1 MNLYPLHRPSPP
13 AAQQQQSNTTTTR
26 TTPADAVYSDKE
38 QWRQATT
45 TSNQLRPSTTSETE
59 DLRKALL
66 RAEAHASHWEKE
78 TRKMDKLARDAHD
91 KLDAKKQVRKALKAE
106 LASVKEEADKWRA
119 RYKELSCSH
128 ASKATTDSIT
138 DERITRALKEA
149 QASEQSL
156 KVKLQQTE
164 NELSAHNRERPII
177 QERLQVG
184 GNAFRKL
191 QALEPKAKAD
201 ELLAQRLT
209 EETGQLKEKLRAA
222 SMEIATLRAGAAK
235 AQQLEVEV
243 ATLRPG
249 AARAKQLEVEAAM
262 LRTGAAKA
270 KQLEIEVATLRS
282 GRQAELEATKEKL
295 RAATNE
301 VSASA
306 GKVQACA
313 DMLTRAEQVLKT
325 CSQLHAAKGESH
337 ALVRALTETTTNIA
351 QFLQAVTTTNK

>member
-13 AAQQQQSNTTTTR
+13 AAQQQQSANTR
-26 TTPADAVYSDKE
+26 TTPDTVYSDKE
-38 QWRQATT
+38 QWRQAT
-45 TSNQLRPSTTSETE
+45 SNHAAESLEG
-59 DLRKALL
+59 LRKDLL
-66 RAEAHASHWEKE
+66 RAEARAAHWEKE
-78 TRKMDKLARDAHD
+78 TRKMDMLARSAHD
-91 KLDAKKQVRKALKAE
+91 KLDAKKQVRKALKAD
-106 LASVKEEADKWRA
+106 LASAKEEAGKWQA
-119 RYKELSCSH
+119 RYKDLAAAH
-128 ASKATTDSIT
+128 IT
-138 DERITRALKEA
+138 KPQAADDQRVARALKEA
-149 QASEQSL
+149 QDLKLAAAQASEQTL
-156 KVKLQQTE
+156 KVKLQQME
-164 NELSAHNRERPII
+164 SELSAHNRERPII

-201 ELLAQRLT
+201 EQLAHRLT
-209 EETGQLKEKLRAA
+209 EETAQLKEKLRAA
-222 SMEIATLRAGAAK
+222 SQEIATLRAGAAK

-249 AARAKQLEVEAAM
+249 AAKAKQLEVEAAA
-262 LRTGAAKA
+262 LRA
-270 KQLEIEVATLRS
+270 RH
-282 GRQAELEATKEKL
+282 AELEATKDKL

-306 GKVQACA
+306 GKVQACT

-351 QFLQAVTTTNK
+351 QFLQAMAKQ